1 MLCSSSEGHAAPPWW
16 SEENHLAKRHGL
28 VLLCGHL
35 TECSNGH
42 AAGNRGLRGTLR
54 ALCSMLL
61 LHALSFF
68 LNSKPL
74 RRGCLLFMSG
84 YAALM
89 SAPAGC
95 AALLADAPL
104 LQLKLSSLRTVMQA
118 VERCEVSS
126 D

>member
-1 MLCSSSEGHAAPPWW
+1 MVHA
-16 SEENHLAKRHGL
+16 SVFLY
-28 VLLCGHL
+28 GHL
-35 TECSNGH
+35 SECSNGH
-42 AAGNRGLRGTLR
+42 AAGNRGLRGILR
-54 ALCSMLL
+54 ALWSMLL
-61 LHALSFF
+61 LHALGF
-68 LNSKPL
+68 LLKSKAV
-74 RRGCLLFMSG
+74 RQSCCLFVSG

-104 LQLKLSSLRTVMQA
+104 LQLKRSSLRTVMQA